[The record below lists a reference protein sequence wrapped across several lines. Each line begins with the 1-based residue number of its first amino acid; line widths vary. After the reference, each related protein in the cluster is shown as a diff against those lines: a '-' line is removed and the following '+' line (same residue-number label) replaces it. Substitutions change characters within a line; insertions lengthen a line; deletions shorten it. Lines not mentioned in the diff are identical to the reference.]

1 MIQGIIDPNFWHV
14 ARSLQRQVFGGGG
27 GAAVCVYHEGRKVVD
42 VWAGDRDDRGNQWK
56 EDTMAMSFST
66 SKGFISTL
74 THILADRGE
83 IDYDEPVATYWPR
96 FATAGKGSIT
106 VREAMSHRAGLA
118 RIRPMIDCGR
128 KMLDWDHMLAAVENA
143 EPDPH
148 LLGVPAYHGLT
159 YGWLIGGLLQHVTG
173 KSLPELIKE
182 ELADPLGLD
191 GAYIGADDEAKA
203 RAATL
208 AKPSE
213 RMRGIQTLLST
224 GGLLEKFASLGTA
237 FRDLPLN
244 LVLIRDVLV
253 PAENPD
259 VFWHADAMDTPMPAA
274 NGLFTARSLARLYA
288 MIAEGGTLD
297 GQRIMSSTTVH
308 HISEIQTRERDR
320 VLVFPMHWR
329 LGFHSALTT
338 RGRVHTGFGHFGYGG
353 SGAWCDPERRLSV
366 AMVNNQMGGGPFG
379 DYRIAELGNAALR
392 SARIAK
398 GLGETVGE
406 RAWQTAL
413 SANPLLNV
421 ANSNF
426 QR

>member
-1 MIQGIIDPNFWHV
+1 MIQGTIDPNFWYV
-14 ARSLQRQVFGGGG
+14 ARSLQRQVLGGG

-42 VWAGDRDDRGNQWK
+42 VWAGDRDDRGNPWL

-66 SKGFISTL
+66 SKGIISTL
-74 THILADRGE
+74 AHILADRGE

-96 FATAGKGSIT
+96 FAQAGKGAIT
-106 VREAMSHRAGLA
+106 VRDAMSHRAGLA
-118 RIRPMIDCGR
+118 RIRPMIHSGR
-128 KMLDWDHMLAAVENA
+128 EMLDWDGMLAAVESA
-143 EPDPH
+143 APDPR
-148 LLGVPAYHGLT
+148 LLGRPAYHGLT
-159 YGWLIGGLLQHVTG
+159 YGWLVGGLIQHVTG
-173 KSLPELIKE
+173 KHIPELIRE
-182 ELADPLGLD
+182 ELAEPLELD
-191 GAYIGADDEAKA
+191 GAYIGADDHAKR

-208 AKPSE
+208 AKPSD
-213 RMRGIQTLLST
+213 RVVGIKTLLGT
-224 GGLLEKFASLGTA
+224 GELLERFSAFGGA

-253 PAENPD
+253 PARDPD
-259 VFWHADAMDTPMPAA
+259 VFWHADIMDAPVPAA

-288 MIAEGGTLD
+288 MIAEGGALD
-297 GQRIMSSTTVH
+297 GKRILSSTTVH
-308 HISEIQTRERDR
+308 RMSEIQTRERDR

-338 RGRVHTGFGHFGYGG
+338 RGRVHSGFGHFGYGG
-353 SGAWCDPERRLSV
+353 SGAWCDPDRRLSV

-413 SANPLLNV
+413 NANPLLKV
-421 ANSNF
+421 ATSTF